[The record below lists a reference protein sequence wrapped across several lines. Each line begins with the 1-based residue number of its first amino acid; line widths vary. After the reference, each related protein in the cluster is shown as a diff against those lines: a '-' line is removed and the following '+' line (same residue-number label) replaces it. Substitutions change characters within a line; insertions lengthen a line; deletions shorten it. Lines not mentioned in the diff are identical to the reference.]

1 MIPSWNI
8 ASDNN
13 EGSSMLV
20 ETNLNV
26 PKRDAGRNEDQGGTR
41 YCAPTCVVATS
52 IDRHPTF
59 QAAYSLVYV

>member
-1 MIPSWNI
+1 
-8 ASDNN
+8 
-13 EGSSMLV
+13 MLV